1 MLPKRSM
8 QSIQCRKSTLPRERP
23 SVANAVTSEDCNY
36 QVDFDQGPATV
47 SAVMASDAVSGMIV
61 AMFPEKS
68 KISCRFEGLGGH

>member
-36 QVDFDQGPATV
+36 QVDFDQGLATV
-47 SAVMASDAVSGMIV
+47 SAVPPSAAVSSMIA
-61 AMFPEKS
+61 AMFSEKS
-68 KISCRFEGLGGH
+68 KISGILRSVG